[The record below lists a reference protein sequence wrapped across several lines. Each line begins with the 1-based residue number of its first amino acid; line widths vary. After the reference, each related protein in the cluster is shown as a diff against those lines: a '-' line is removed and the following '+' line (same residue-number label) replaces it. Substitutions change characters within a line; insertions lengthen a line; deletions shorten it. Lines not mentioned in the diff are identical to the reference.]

1 MELQMFSLKLCKF
14 PYRIIGLIS
23 SILFTHC
30 GHKQKS
36 YLYKDKTNCII
47 QIITFFLYNS
57 WTRCRNWCRF
67 GNSGNWCESKEL
79 DYHTTLTKKH
89 QMNTCKIQ

>member
-47 QIITFFLYNS
+47 QILSFYTIPGHGAQIGVDLGTVETSVNL
-57 WTRCRNWCRF
+57 RNWT
-67 GNSGNWCESKEL
+67 N
-79 DYHTTLTKKH
+79 TLPSPKNIK
-89 QMNTCKIQ
+89 